1 MNTNGHKMNWRV
13 RIVITISLVVFF
25 PYIPSAGGPN
35 DNFNPNLYITP
46 TLKYSIIGKG
56 LALMYEPQLLSMAAR
71 INKDM
76 RSPRFE
82 LIDVNRSPMG
92 SIGFFAS
99 PSSATPTA
107 RYLGVT
113 ARVNIKLTYFSD
125 TDAGRLSDAM
135 DAFGKDLLGILGQTM
150 GGMQGVNGVVLILVY
165 SKLDLKDP
173 NYWTDADAMAIF
185 IPAGPLQEF
194 NGLRLRFSQLYDQS
208 EMFMFKGDDQI
219 NNLFKDFMKG

>member
-1 MNTNGHKMNWRV
+1 MSWRA
-13 RIVITISLVVFF
+13 RTVITVALVIFF

-46 TLKYSIIGKG
+46 TLKYSIVGKG

-76 RSPRFE
+76 KSNRFE

-99 PSSATPTA
+99 PSSSNPTA

-125 TDAGRLSDAM
+125 SDAGRLSDAM
-135 DAFGKDLLGILGQTM
+135 DAFGKDLLGILGQTLS
-150 GGMQGVNGVVLILVY
+150 GMQEIGVNGVVLIIIY
-165 SKLDLKDP
+165 GKLDLKDP
-173 NYWTDADAMAIF
+173 NYWTDAEAMAIF
-185 IPAGPLQEF
+185 IPKGPLQEF

-219 NNLFKDFMKG
+219 QNMFKDFMKG

>member
-1 MNTNGHKMNWRV
+1 MNTNGRKMSWRV
-13 RIVITISLVVFF
+13 RTVLTVALVIFF

-46 TLKYSIIGKG
+46 TLKYSIVGKG

-71 INKDM
+71 INKEM
-76 RSPRFE
+76 RSNRFE

-99 PSSATPTA
+99 PSNSSPTA

-125 TDAGRLSDAM
+125 SDAGRLSDAM
-135 DAFGKDLLGILGQTM
+135 DAFGKDLLGILGQTVS
-150 GGMQGVNGVVLILVY
+150 GMQGVNGVVLILVY
-165 SKLDLKDP
+165 GKLDLKDP
-173 NYWTDADAMAIF
+173 DYWTDAEAMAIY
-185 IPAGPLQEF
+185 IPIAPLKEF
-194 NGLRLRFSQLYDQS
+194 NGLRLRFSELYDQS

-219 NNLFKDFMKG
+219 QNMFRDFMKG